1 MQKKTEA
8 RRQESGD
15 RSQQLLVGTT
25 RRVVRPSLLA
35 ALLLATVAHATP
47 SSDLANQA
55 AYLRNQAAAAS
66 QNLHVARQQLEAAEQ
81 RLANLQDKRTRQLEE
96 WTTWNAGRCAVRGR
110 LTLGEAQSQPCKPA
124 PKMVY
129 YEQRPTGPE
138 IVTPNP
144 QRPLVQR
151 SVAESTAVVEQ
162 GRAQLAAI
170 EARLARVNADYQQA
184 LAAEKLAAAAAASS
198 SGSGL
203 PTATPPVV
211 SSSGSGL
218 PTATPPLAESGSGL
232 PTATAFVEVAV
243 AEVTPPPTPAE
254 PEETALLYRYR
265 YWLVGGLLLVLT
277 IAYRLTP
284 NRS

>member
-1 MQKKTEA
+1 MKKQSA
-8 RRQESGD
+8 IS
-15 RSQQLLVGTT
+15 SQHSAVGTT

-35 ALLLATVAHATP
+35 LVRPSLLAVILLATVAHATP
-47 SSDLANQA
+47 TSDLAGQI
-55 AYLRNQAAAAS
+55 AYLRNQAATAS
-66 QNLHVARQQLEAAEQ
+66 QNLHVARQQLVAAEQ
-81 RLANLQDKRTRQLEE
+81 RLAGLQDKRTRQLEE
-96 WTTWNAGRCAVRGR
+96 WTVWNAGRCAVRGR
-110 LTLGEAQSQPCKPA
+110 LTLADAQSQYCKPA

-144 QRPLVQR
+144 QRALVQR
-151 SVAESTAVVEQ
+151 AVAESTAVVEQ

-170 EARLARVNADYQQA
+170 EARLVRVNADYQQA

-203 PTATPPVV
+203 PTAP
-211 SSSGSGL
+211 
-218 PTATPPLAESGSGL
+218 PPLAESGSGVAAHSSGVSSDSA
-232 PTATAFVEVAV
+232 PIATAVVEVAV

-277 IAYRLTP
+277 LAYRLTP

>member
-1 MQKKTEA
+1 
-8 RRQESGD
+8 
-15 RSQQLLVGTT
+15 L
-25 RRVVRPSLLA
+25 SLLA

-47 SSDLANQA
+47 SSDLAGQV
-55 AYLRNQAAAAS
+55 AYLRSQAATAS
-66 QNLHVARQQLEAAEQ
+66 QNLHVARQQLVAAEQ
-81 RLANLQDKRTRQLEE
+81 RLAGLQDKRTCQLEE
-96 WTTWNAGRCAVRGR
+96 WTVWNAGRCAVRGR
-110 LTLGEAQSQPCKPA
+110 LTLADAQSHYCKPA

-138 IVTPNP
+138 IVMPNP
-144 QRPLVQR
+144 QRAIAQR
-151 SVAESTAVVEQ
+151 AVAESTAVVEQ

-170 EARLARVNADYQQA
+170 EARLARANADLQQA
-184 LAAEKLAAAAAASS
+184 LAAEKLAAAAASS

-203 PTATPPVV
+203 PTAP
-211 SSSGSGL
+211 
-218 PTATPPLAESGSGL
+218 PPLAESGSGVAAHSSGVSSDSA
-232 PTATAFVEVAV
+232 PIATAFVEVAV

-277 IAYRLTP
+277 LAYRLTP